1 MSEEVLKDD
10 HTLRDHLLSDSTYDS
25 MKNAAQLGIPALGT
39 FYFTLSQIW
48 GLPYG
53 EEVVGTLAALN
64 TLLGVILRYSSK
76 SYARSEAKFDGTIDV
91 EQVEGGPKRFTLN
104 LNGDPE
110 TLDSQSQV
118 VFKINSQ

>member
-1 MSEEVLKDD
+1 MSEEALPEN
-10 HTLRDHLLSDSTYDS
+10 HTLRDHLLSDSMYDS
-25 MKNAAQLGIPALGT
+25 LKNAAQLGIPALGT
-39 FYFTLSQIW
+39 FYFTVAQIW

-53 EEVVGTLAALN
+53 EEVVGTLMALN
-64 TLLGVILRYSSK
+64 TLLGVLLHYSSK
-76 SYARSEAKFDGTIDV
+76 SYAASESKYDGTIDV